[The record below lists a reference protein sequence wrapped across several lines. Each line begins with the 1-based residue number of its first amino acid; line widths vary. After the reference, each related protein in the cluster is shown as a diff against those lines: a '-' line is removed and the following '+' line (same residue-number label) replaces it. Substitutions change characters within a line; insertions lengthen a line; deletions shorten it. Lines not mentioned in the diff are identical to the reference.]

1 MAENLTYYDST
12 LTGQE
17 LDEALR
23 KIPQIDASVARAAE
37 SADLAKSWAQ
47 GSTGVREGENE
58 NNAKYWCDRAGV
70 IAKGA
75 LGWYSDTE
83 RLKAEHP
90 TGEAGQ
96 WAIVGEKD
104 AIWMWSVEA
113 GTWVEAGGASL
124 YMARFLLD
132 AWTGDGPYTQ
142 TAAVTPVNGGPPV
155 TADTVLYSGFGVDD
169 TLEPQAYAVQMALAS
184 RLGRTEDKTFGAG
197 TLTLT
202 AAEKPTADA
211 ELYFMAK
218 KGGA

>member
-23 KIPQIDASVARAAE
+23 KIPQIDASVVQAADSAELAR
-37 SADLAKSWAQ
+37 SWTE
-47 GSTGVREGENE
+47 GGTGIREGENQ
-58 NNAKYWCDRAGV
+58 NNAKYWCDRASV
-70 IAKGA
+70 TAKGA
-75 LGWYSDTE
+75 LGWYADMDG
-83 RLKAEHP
+83 LKAEHP
-90 TGEAGQ
+90 LGEPGQ
-96 WAIVGEKD
+96 WAIVGAAD
-104 AIWMWSVEA
+104 AIWLWSTEA
-113 GTWVEAGGASL
+113 GAWVETGGAGL

-132 AWTGDGPYTQ
+132 DWTGDGPCTQ
-142 TAAVTPVNGGPPV
+142 TAAVTPVDGGPPV
-155 TADTVLYSGFGVDD
+155 TAETVLYSGFGVDD
-169 TLEPQAYAVQMALAS
+169 TLEPQAYGVQMSLAS